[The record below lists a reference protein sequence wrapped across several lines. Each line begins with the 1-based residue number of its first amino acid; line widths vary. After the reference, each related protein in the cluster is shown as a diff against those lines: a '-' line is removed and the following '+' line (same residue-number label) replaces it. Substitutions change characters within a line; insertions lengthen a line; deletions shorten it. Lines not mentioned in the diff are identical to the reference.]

1 VPAPAIAAAVAEC
14 SETGASEEG
23 YAWPATWARVAHPRE
38 LVQVRDALARLRC
51 VSWELAHSSGSAHDE
66 PSIPMRHLADVFQ
79 VACLFWLPIP
89 NATGLPGLQQPHR
102 VPELWLT
109 VPRETSADD
118 LLLGDNV
125 ARGRRQSVAISADD
139 RRRHMY
145 IPGQTG
151 TGKSTLILNL
161 AVEDMLAGRG
171 IAVLDPHGELT
182 QAILERV
189 PASRVD
195 DVVLVDPTDRE
206 MPVGFNFLECTDED
220 EQYQVAES
228 FIGLLY
234 QLFDPQRTGI
244 IGPRFEHAAR
254 NALLT
259 AMASQ
264 GTTLVEV
271 VRVLTDPGFARALL
285 PNVRDPMVRRYWT
298 DQIASTSDFHRSEV
312 LDYIVSK
319 FSPFVHNPLVRNII
333 GQSESTF
340 SLRQIMDEGKILLV
354 NLAQGRLGQK
364 LSTFLGMVLVPRLL
378 FAAMSR
384 MDMPEHERRDFGVF
398 VDEFQQYATPA
409 FVDVLS
415 GARKYRLN
423 LVMANQHSGQLHE
436 DIRQAIFGNV
446 GTLIAMRA
454 GIQDA
459 VLLAA
464 AMRPSEF
471 EVADYIGLTNF
482 RAIAQVLVNGRRT
495 PCFTLATRSAPAS
508 QGTAWAEMVR
518 TQSRQRY
525 GRPRAV
531 VEAAIAERAE
541 F

>member
-1 VPAPAIAAAVAEC
+1 
-14 SETGASEEG
+14 
-23 YAWPATWARVAHPRE
+23 
-38 LVQVRDALARLRC
+38 
-51 VSWELAHSSGSAHDE
+51 
-66 PSIPMRHLADVFQ
+66 
-79 VACLFWLPIP
+79 
-89 NATGLPGLQQPHR
+89 
-102 VPELWLT
+102 
-109 VPRETSADD
+109 
-118 LLLGDNV
+118 
-125 ARGRRQSVAISADD
+125 
-139 RRRHMY
+139 
-145 IPGQTG
+145 
-151 TGKSTLILNL
+151 
-161 AVEDMLAGRG
+161 
-171 IAVLDPHGELT
+171 
-182 QAILERV
+182 
-189 PASRVD
+189 
-195 DVVLVDPTDRE
+195 
-206 MPVGFNFLECTDED
+206 
-220 EQYQVAES
+220 
-228 FIGLLY
+228 LLY

-423 LVMANQHSGQLHE
+423 LVMANQHAGQLHE